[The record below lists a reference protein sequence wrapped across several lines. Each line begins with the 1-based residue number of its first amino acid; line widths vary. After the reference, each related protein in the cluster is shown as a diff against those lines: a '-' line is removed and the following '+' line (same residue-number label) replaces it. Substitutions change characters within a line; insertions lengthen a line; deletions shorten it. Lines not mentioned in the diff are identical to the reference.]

1 MRQKRHRPHQRTH
14 LTLRDSD
21 GTVFSNFSN
30 TFKMKGII
38 HGRKDNTLYGHMTVC
53 NGLAFHKIIMS
64 SHVYARMKKNVNF
77 AHPRMNIEN
86 AIMILFV
93 LSF

>member
-1 MRQKRHRPHQRTH
+1 
-14 LTLRDSD
+14 
-21 GTVFSNFSN
+21 
-30 TFKMKGII
+30 MKGII
-38 HGRKDNTLYGHMTVC
+38 HGRKDNTLHGHMTVC